1 MLPFQYKTLQKFKR
15 AQPDSV
21 YAGILEESKG
31 NSHTSNPS
39 SSLAPGA
46 KESGYC
52 ADYRQ
57 MLKTSRIF
65 VAVRRAEF

>member
-1 MLPFQYKTLQKFKR
+1 MLQNFKTS
-15 AQPDSV
+15 QPDSV
-21 YAGILEESKG
+21 YADILEESRG

-52 ADYRQ
+52 ADYIDRC
-57 MLKTSRIF
+57 
-65 VAVRRAEF
+65 